1 MSSSAILALYLVL
14 FVLQRVVENGLG
26 VLNLRHGRAQD
37 APPPALA
44 GAVDG
49 DTHAR
54 MREYTQTRGR
64 FALLTDT
71 VAAVAVLAVVL
82 SGVLGTLDRAVGQL
96 ALHPYLSG
104 GIYVLAV
111 GAFFTVIGIPAALY
125 SQFVIEER
133 FGFNRTTLRLFL
145 LDRLKGGLISLVISA
160 IVLLVLFAFMDRAGS
175 LWWLYAG
182 GVIIAFQFV
191 LMVLYPT
198 VIAPLFNRFV
208 PVGEGEVRT
217 RLAEL
222 ARRLGYRL
230 RGIFVMDGSKR
241 SKHSN
246 AYFTGLGPVKRIVL
260 FDTLLDQ
267 LDPGEIEA
275 VVAHEIGHE
284 RLRHIPQRLALSVVA
299 TVAALWVLSLVLDY
313 APLFAA
319 FGIGQP
325 SHHAA
330 LVLFSLLAGPFTFW
344 LGPLS
349 ALWSRRHEYAADRF
363 AATAVESPEPLSG
376 ALIKLSRDN
385 LSNLAPHPWYSF
397 YHYSHPT
404 LVERLAALQAA

>member
-1 MSSSAILALYLVL
+1 MTASAILALYLTL
-14 FVLQRVVENGLG
+14 FALQRVVETGLG
-26 VLNLRHGRAQD
+26 ILNLRHGRAQRV
-37 APPPALA
+37 PPPALD

-49 DTHAR
+49 ATHAR
-54 MREYTQTRGR
+54 MRDYAQARGR
-64 FALLTDT
+64 FALLANS
-71 VAAVAVLAVVL
+71 VSAAAVLAVAL
-82 SGVLGTLDRAVGQL
+82 SGVLGALDAAVGRL
-96 ALHPYLSG
+96 ALHPYLAG
-104 GIYVLAV
+104 GLYVLAV
-111 GAFFTVIGIPAALY
+111 GAFFSALGIPTALY
-125 SQFVIEER
+125 SQFVIEQR

-145 LDRLKGGLISLVISA
+145 LDRLKGGLISLLLGAV
-160 IVLLVLFAFMDRAGS
+160 VLLVLFVFMDRAGS

-182 GVIIAFQFV
+182 GVIVAFQVV
-191 LMVLYPT
+191 LLVLYPT
-198 VIAPLFNRFV
+198 LIAPLFNRFV
-208 PVGEGEVRT
+208 PIGEGEVRA
-217 RLAEL
+217 RLAAL
-222 ARRLGYRL
+222 VGRLGYRL

-241 SKHSN
+241 SRHSN

-267 LDPGEIEA
+267 LDTAEIEA

-284 RLRHIPQRLALSVVA
+284 RLRHVPQRLALSVAA
-299 TVAALWVLSLVLDY
+299 TGVGLWILSLLLDY

-319 FGIGQP
+319 FGVREP

-363 AATAVESPEPLSG
+363 AAASVAPGPLAG

-385 LSNLAPHPWYSF
+385 LANLSPHPWYSF

-404 LVERLAALQAA
+404 LVERLQALRS

>member
-1 MSSSAILALYLVL
+1 MTASAILALYLTL
-14 FVLQRVVENGLG
+14 FALQRVVETGLG
-26 VLNLRHGRAQD
+26 ILNLRHGRAQRV
-37 APPPALA
+37 PPPALD

-49 DTHAR
+49 ATHAR
-54 MREYTQTRGR
+54 MRDYAQARGR
-64 FALLTDT
+64 FALL
-71 VAAVAVLAVVL
+71 VNSVSAAAVLAVAL
-82 SGVLGTLDRAVGQL
+82 SGVLGALDAAVGRL
-96 ALHPYLSG
+96 ALHPYLAG
-104 GIYVLAV
+104 GLYVLAV
-111 GAFFTVIGIPAALY
+111 GAFFSALGIPTALY
-125 SQFVIEER
+125 SQFVIEQR

-145 LDRLKGGLISLVISA
+145 LDRLKGGLISLLLGAV
-160 IVLLVLFAFMDRAGS
+160 VLLVLFVFMDRAGS

-182 GVIIAFQFV
+182 GVIVAFQVV
-191 LMVLYPT
+191 LLVLYPT
-198 VIAPLFNRFV
+198 LIAPLFNRFV
-208 PVGEGEVRT
+208 PIGEGEVRA
-217 RLAEL
+217 RLAAL
-222 ARRLGYRL
+222 VGRLGYRL

-241 SKHSN
+241 SRHSN

-267 LDPGEIEA
+267 LDTAEIEA

-284 RLRHIPQRLALSVVA
+284 RLRHVPQRLALSVAA
-299 TVAALWVLSLVLDY
+299 TGVGLWILSLLLDY

-319 FGIGQP
+319 FGVREP

-363 AATAVESPEPLSG
+363 AAAAVAPGPLAG

-385 LSNLAPHPWYSF
+385 LANLSPHPWYSF

-404 LVERLAALQAA
+404 LVERLQALRS

>member
-1 MSSSAILALYLVL
+1 MTASAILALYLTL
-14 FVLQRVVENGLG
+14 FALQRVVETGLG
-26 VLNLRHGRAQD
+26 ILNLRHGRAQRV
-37 APPPALA
+37 PPPALD

-49 DTHAR
+49 ATHAR
-54 MREYTQTRGR
+54 MRDYAQARGR
-64 FALLTDT
+64 FALL
-71 VAAVAVLAVVL
+71 VNSVSAAAVLAVAL
-82 SGVLGTLDRAVGQL
+82 SGVLGALDAAVGRL
-96 ALHPYLSG
+96 ALHPYLAG
-104 GIYVLAV
+104 GLYVLAV
-111 GAFFTVIGIPAALY
+111 GAFFSALGIPTALY
-125 SQFVIEER
+125 SQFVIEQR

-145 LDRLKGGLISLVISA
+145 LDRLKGGLISLLLGAV
-160 IVLLVLFAFMDRAGS
+160 VLLVLFVFMDRAGS

-182 GVIIAFQFV
+182 GVIVAFQVV
-191 LMVLYPT
+191 LLVLYPT
-198 VIAPLFNRFV
+198 LIAPLFNRFV
-208 PVGEGEVRT
+208 PIAEGEVRA
-217 RLAEL
+217 RLAAL
-222 ARRLGYRL
+222 AGRLGYRL

-241 SKHSN
+241 SRHSN

-267 LDPGEIEA
+267 LDTAEIEA

-284 RLRHIPQRLALSVVA
+284 RLRHVPQRLALSVAA
-299 TVAALWVLSLVLDY
+299 TVAGLWILSLLLDY

-319 FGIGQP
+319 FGVREP

-363 AATAVESPEPLSG
+363 AAASVAPRPLAG

-385 LSNLAPHPWYSF
+385 LANLSPHPWYSF

-404 LVERLAALQAA
+404 LVERLQALRS

>member
-1 MSSSAILALYLVL
+1 MTASAILALYLTL
-14 FVLQRVVENGLG
+14 FALQRVVETGLG
-26 VLNLRHGRAQD
+26 ILNLRHGRAQRV
-37 APPPALA
+37 PPPALD

-49 DTHAR
+49 ATHAR
-54 MREYTQTRGR
+54 MRDYAQARGR
-64 FALLTDT
+64 FALLANT
-71 VAAVAVLAVVL
+71 VSAAAVLAVAL
-82 SGVLGTLDRAVGQL
+82 SGVLGALDAAVGRL
-96 ALHPYLSG
+96 ALHPYLAG
-104 GIYVLAV
+104 GLYVLAV
-111 GAFFTVIGIPAALY
+111 GAFFSALGIPTALY
-125 SQFVIEER
+125 SQFVIEQR

-145 LDRLKGGLISLVISA
+145 LDRLKGGLISLLLGAV
-160 IVLLVLFAFMDRAGS
+160 VLLVLFVFMDRAGS

-182 GVIIAFQFV
+182 GVIVAFQVV
-191 LMVLYPT
+191 LLVLYPT
-198 VIAPLFNRFV
+198 LIAPLFNRFV
-208 PVGEGEVRT
+208 PIGEGEVRA
-217 RLAEL
+217 RLAAL
-222 ARRLGYRL
+222 AGRLGYRL

-241 SKHSN
+241 SRHSN

-267 LDPGEIEA
+267 LDTAEIEA

-284 RLRHIPQRLALSVVA
+284 RLRHVPQRLALSVAA
-299 TVAALWVLSLVLDY
+299 TGVGLWILSLLLDY

-319 FGIGQP
+319 FGVREP

-363 AATAVESPEPLSG
+363 AAASVAPGPLAG

-385 LSNLAPHPWYSF
+385 LANLSPHPWYSF

-404 LVERLAALQAA
+404 LVERLQALRS

>member
-1 MSSSAILALYLVL
+1 MTASAVLALYLAL
-14 FVLQRVVENGLG
+14 FALQRVVETGLSI
-26 VLNLRHGRAQD
+26 LNLRHARAQS

-49 DTHAR
+49 ATHAR
-54 MREYTQTRGR
+54 MRGYTQARGR
-64 FALLTDT
+64 FALLADSVT
-71 VAAVAVLAVVL
+71 AAAVLAVCL
-82 SGVLGTLDRAVGQL
+82 SGALGALDAAVGRL
-96 ALHPYLSG
+96 TLHPYLAG
-104 GIYVLAV
+104 GLYVLAV
-111 GAFFTVIGIPAALY
+111 GAFFTVLGLPAALY
-125 SQFVIEER
+125 SQFVIEQR

-145 LDRLKGGLISLVISA
+145 LDRLKGGVISLVLGA
-160 IVLLVLFAFMDRAGS
+160 VVLLVLFAFMDRAGR

-182 GVIIAFQFV
+182 GVIVAIQVV
-191 LMVLYPT
+191 LVVLYPT

-208 PVGEGEVRT
+208 PVGEGPVRD
-217 RLAEL
+217 RLAAL

-230 RGIFVMDGSKR
+230 RGVFVMDGSKR
-241 SKHSN
+241 SRHSN

-267 LDPGEIEA
+267 LDAGEIEA

-284 RLRHIPQRLALSVVA
+284 RLRHVPQRLALSVAA
-299 TVAALWVLSLVLDY
+299 TVAGLGILSLLLDY

-319 FGIGQP
+319 FGVRQP

-363 AATAVESPEPLSG
+363 AAAAVASPRPLAG

-385 LSNLAPHPWYSF
+385 LANLSPHPWYSF

-404 LVERLAALQAA
+404 LVERLQALRA

>member
-1 MSSSAILALYLVL
+1 MTASAILALYLTL
-14 FVLQRVVENGLG
+14 FALQRVVETGLG
-26 VLNLRHGRAQD
+26 ILNLRHGRAQRV
-37 APPPALA
+37 PPPALD

-49 DTHAR
+49 ATHAR
-54 MREYTQTRGR
+54 MRDYAQARGR
-64 FALLTDT
+64 FALLANS
-71 VAAVAVLAVVL
+71 VSAAAVLAVAL
-82 SGVLGTLDRAVGQL
+82 SGVLGALDAAVGRL
-96 ALHPYLSG
+96 ALHPYLAG
-104 GIYVLAV
+104 GLYVLAV
-111 GAFFTVIGIPAALY
+111 GAFFSALGIPTALY
-125 SQFVIEER
+125 AQFVIEQR

-145 LDRLKGGLISLVISA
+145 LDRLKGGLISLLLGAV
-160 IVLLVLFAFMDRAGS
+160 VLLVLFVFMDRAGS

-182 GVIIAFQFV
+182 GVIVAFQVV
-191 LMVLYPT
+191 LLVLYPT
-198 VIAPLFNRFV
+198 LIAPLFNRFV
-208 PVGEGEVRT
+208 PIGEGEVRA
-217 RLAEL
+217 RLAAL
-222 ARRLGYRL
+222 VGRLGYRL

-241 SKHSN
+241 SRHSN

-267 LDPGEIEA
+267 LDTAEIEA

-284 RLRHIPQRLALSVVA
+284 RLRHVPQRLALSVAA
-299 TVAALWVLSLVLDY
+299 TGVGLWILSLLLDY

-319 FGIGQP
+319 FGVREP

-363 AATAVESPEPLSG
+363 AAASVAPGPLAG

-385 LSNLAPHPWYSF
+385 LANLSPHPWYSF

-404 LVERLAALQAA
+404 LVERLQALRS

>member
-1 MSSSAILALYLVL
+1 MTASAILALYLTL
-14 FVLQRVVENGLG
+14 FALQRVVETGLG
-26 VLNLRHGRAQD
+26 ILNLRHGCAQRV
-37 APPPALA
+37 PPPALD

-49 DTHAR
+49 ATHAR
-54 MREYTQTRGR
+54 MRDYAQARGR
-64 FALLTDT
+64 FALLANS
-71 VAAVAVLAVVL
+71 VSAAAVLAVAL
-82 SGVLGTLDRAVGQL
+82 SGVLGALDAAVGRL
-96 ALHPYLSG
+96 ALHPYLAG
-104 GIYVLAV
+104 GLYVLAV
-111 GAFFTVIGIPAALY
+111 GAFFSALGIPTALY
-125 SQFVIEER
+125 SQFVIEQR

-145 LDRLKGGLISLVISA
+145 LDRLKGGLISLLLGAV
-160 IVLLVLFAFMDRAGS
+160 VLLVLFVFMDRAGS

-182 GVIIAFQFV
+182 GVIVAFQVV
-191 LMVLYPT
+191 LLVLYPT
-198 VIAPLFNRFV
+198 LIAPLFNRFV
-208 PVGEGEVRT
+208 PIGEGEVRA
-217 RLAEL
+217 RLAAL
-222 ARRLGYRL
+222 VGRLGYRL

-241 SKHSN
+241 SRHSN

-267 LDPGEIEA
+267 LDTAEIEA

-284 RLRHIPQRLALSVVA
+284 RLRHVPQRLALSVAA
-299 TVAALWVLSLVLDY
+299 TGVGLWILSLLLDY

-319 FGIGQP
+319 FGVREP

-363 AATAVESPEPLSG
+363 AAASVAPGPLAG

-385 LSNLAPHPWYSF
+385 LANLSPHPWYSF

-404 LVERLAALQAA
+404 LVERLQALRS

>member
-1 MSSSAILALYLVL
+1 MTASAILALYLAL
-14 FVLQRVVENGLG
+14 FALQRVVETGLG
-26 VLNLRHGRAQD
+26 ILNLRHGRAQRV
-37 APPPALA
+37 PPPALD

-49 DTHAR
+49 ATHAR
-54 MREYTQTRGR
+54 MRDYAQARGR
-64 FALLTDT
+64 FALL
-71 VAAVAVLAVVL
+71 VNSVSAAAVLAVAL
-82 SGVLGTLDRAVGQL
+82 SGVLGALDAAVGRL
-96 ALHPYLSG
+96 ALHPYLAG
-104 GIYVLAV
+104 GLYVLAV
-111 GAFFTVIGIPAALY
+111 GAFFSALGIPTALY
-125 SQFVIEER
+125 SQFVIEQR

-145 LDRLKGGLISLVISA
+145 LDRLKGGLISLLLGAV
-160 IVLLVLFAFMDRAGS
+160 VLLVLFVFMDRAGS

-182 GVIIAFQFV
+182 GVIVAFQVV
-191 LMVLYPT
+191 LLVLYPT
-198 VIAPLFNRFV
+198 LIAPLFNRFV
-208 PVGEGEVRT
+208 PIAEGEVRA
-217 RLAEL
+217 RLAAL
-222 ARRLGYRL
+222 AGRLGYRL

-241 SKHSN
+241 SRHSN

-267 LDPGEIEA
+267 LDTAEIEA

-284 RLRHIPQRLALSVVA
+284 RLRHVPQRLALSVAA
-299 TVAALWVLSLVLDY
+299 TVAGLWILSLLLDY

-319 FGIGQP
+319 FGVREP

-363 AATAVESPEPLSG
+363 AAASVAPGPLAG

-385 LSNLAPHPWYSF
+385 LANLSPHPWYSF

-404 LVERLAALQAA
+404 LVERLQALRS

>member
-1 MSSSAILALYLVL
+1 MTASAILALYLTL
-14 FVLQRVVENGLG
+14 FALQRVVETGLG
-26 VLNLRHGRAQD
+26 ILNLRHGRAQRV
-37 APPPALA
+37 PPPALD

-49 DTHAR
+49 ATHAR
-54 MREYTQTRGR
+54 MRDYAQARGR
-64 FALLTDT
+64 FALL
-71 VAAVAVLAVVL
+71 VNSVSAAAVLAVAL
-82 SGVLGTLDRAVGQL
+82 SGVLGALDAAVGRL
-96 ALHPYLSG
+96 ALHPYLAG
-104 GIYVLAV
+104 GLYVLAV
-111 GAFFTVIGIPAALY
+111 GAFFSALGIPTALY
-125 SQFVIEER
+125 SQFVIEQR

-145 LDRLKGGLISLVISA
+145 LDRLKGGLISLLLGAV
-160 IVLLVLFAFMDRAGS
+160 VLLVLFVFMDRAGS

-182 GVIIAFQFV
+182 GVIVAFQVV
-191 LMVLYPT
+191 LLVLYPT
-198 VIAPLFNRFV
+198 LIAPLFNRFV
-208 PVGEGEVRT
+208 PIGEGEVRA
-217 RLAEL
+217 RLAAL
-222 ARRLGYRL
+222 VGRLGYRL

-241 SKHSN
+241 SRHSN

-267 LDPGEIEA
+267 LDTAEIEA

-284 RLRHIPQRLALSVVA
+284 RLRHVPQRLALSVAA
-299 TVAALWVLSLVLDY
+299 TGVGLWILSLLLDY

-319 FGIGQP
+319 FGVREP

-363 AATAVESPEPLSG
+363 AAASVAPGPLAG

-385 LSNLAPHPWYSF
+385 LANLSPHPWYSF

-404 LVERLAALQAA
+404 LVERLQALRS

>member
-1 MSSSAILALYLVL
+1 MTASAILALYLTL
-14 FVLQRVVENGLG
+14 FALQRVVETGLG
-26 VLNLRHGRAQD
+26 ILNLRHGRAQRV
-37 APPPALA
+37 PPPALD

-49 DTHAR
+49 ATHAR
-54 MREYTQTRGR
+54 MRDYAQARGR
-64 FALLTDT
+64 FALL
-71 VAAVAVLAVVL
+71 VNSVSAAAVLAVAL
-82 SGVLGTLDRAVGQL
+82 SGVLGALDAAVGRL
-96 ALHPYLSG
+96 ALHPYLAG
-104 GIYVLAV
+104 GLYVLAV
-111 GAFFTVIGIPAALY
+111 GAFFSALGIPTALY
-125 SQFVIEER
+125 SQFVIEQR

-145 LDRLKGGLISLVISA
+145 LDRLKGGLISLLLGAV
-160 IVLLVLFAFMDRAGS
+160 VLLVLFVFMDRAGS

-182 GVIIAFQFV
+182 GVIVAFQVV
-191 LMVLYPT
+191 LLVLYPT
-198 VIAPLFNRFV
+198 LIAPLFNRFV
-208 PVGEGEVRT
+208 PIGEGEVRA
-217 RLAEL
+217 RLAAL
-222 ARRLGYRL
+222 VGRLGYRL

-241 SKHSN
+241 SRHSN

-267 LDPGEIEA
+267 LDTAEIEA

-284 RLRHIPQRLALSVVA
+284 RLRHVPQRLALSVAA
-299 TVAALWVLSLVLDY
+299 TVAGLWILSLLLDY

-319 FGIGQP
+319 FGVREP

-363 AATAVESPEPLSG
+363 AAASVAPGPLAG

-385 LSNLAPHPWYSF
+385 LANLSPHPWYSF

-404 LVERLAALQAA
+404 LVERLQALRS

>member
-1 MSSSAILALYLVL
+1 MTASAILALYLTL
-14 FVLQRVVENGLG
+14 FALQRVVETGLG
-26 VLNLRHGRAQD
+26 ILNLRHGRAQRV
-37 APPPALA
+37 PPPALD

-49 DTHAR
+49 ATHAR
-54 MREYTQTRGR
+54 MRDYAQARGR
-64 FALLTDT
+64 FALLANS
-71 VAAVAVLAVVL
+71 VSAASVLAVAL
-82 SGVLGTLDRAVGQL
+82 SGVLGALDAAVGRL
-96 ALHPYLSG
+96 ALHPYLAG
-104 GIYVLAV
+104 GLYVLAV
-111 GAFFTVIGIPAALY
+111 GAFFSALGIPTALY
-125 SQFVIEER
+125 SQFVIEQR

-145 LDRLKGGLISLVISA
+145 LDRLKGGLISLLLGAV
-160 IVLLVLFAFMDRAGS
+160 VLLVLFVFMDRAGS

-182 GVIIAFQFV
+182 GVIVAFQVV
-191 LMVLYPT
+191 LLVLYPT
-198 VIAPLFNRFV
+198 LIAPLFNRFV
-208 PVGEGEVRT
+208 PIAEGEVRA
-217 RLAEL
+217 RLAAL
-222 ARRLGYRL
+222 VGRLGYRL

-241 SKHSN
+241 SRHSN

-267 LDPGEIEA
+267 LDTAEIEA

-284 RLRHIPQRLALSVVA
+284 RLRHVPQRLALSVAA
-299 TVAALWVLSLVLDY
+299 TVAGLWILSLLLDY

-319 FGIGQP
+319 FGVREP

-363 AATAVESPEPLSG
+363 AAASVAPGPLAG

-385 LSNLAPHPWYSF
+385 LANLSPHPWYSF

-404 LVERLAALQAA
+404 LVERLQALRS

>member
-1 MSSSAILALYLVL
+1 MTASAILALYLTL
-14 FVLQRVVENGLG
+14 FALQRVVETGLG
-26 VLNLRHGRAQD
+26 ILNLRHGRAQRV
-37 APPPALA
+37 PPPALD

-49 DTHAR
+49 ATHAR
-54 MREYTQTRGR
+54 MRDYAQARGR
-64 FALLTDT
+64 FALL
-71 VAAVAVLAVVL
+71 VNSVSAAAVLAVAL
-82 SGVLGTLDRAVGQL
+82 SGVLGALDAAVGRL
-96 ALHPYLSG
+96 ALHPYLAG
-104 GIYVLAV
+104 GLYVLAV
-111 GAFFTVIGIPAALY
+111 GAFFSALGIPTALY
-125 SQFVIEER
+125 SQFVIEQR

-145 LDRLKGGLISLVISA
+145 LDRLKGGLISLLLGAV
-160 IVLLVLFAFMDRAGS
+160 VLLVLFVFMDRAGS

-182 GVIIAFQFV
+182 GVIVAFQVV
-191 LMVLYPT
+191 LLVLYPT
-198 VIAPLFNRFV
+198 LIAPLFNRFV
-208 PVGEGEVRT
+208 PIGEGEVRA
-217 RLAEL
+217 RLAAL
-222 ARRLGYRL
+222 VGRLGYRL

-241 SKHSN
+241 SRHSN

-267 LDPGEIEA
+267 LDTAEIEA

-284 RLRHIPQRLALSVVA
+284 RLRHVPQRLALSVAA
-299 TVAALWVLSLVLDY
+299 TGVGLWILSLLLDY

-319 FGIGQP
+319 FGVREP

-363 AATAVESPEPLSG
+363 AAAAVAPRPLAG

-385 LSNLAPHPWYSF
+385 LANLSPHPWYSF

-404 LVERLAALQAA
+404 LVERLQALRS